1 MPEIPQRTLGR
12 TGESVSA
19 LGLGGAH
26 IGSQE
31 SEKESIEIIRTAID
45 SGITFMDNSWDY
57 HDGESERRM
66 GKALRDG
73 YREKVFLMT
82 KVDGQSRKAAM
93 EQLEES
99 LSRLQTDTI
108 DLLQFHEI
116 IRMSDPDYI
125 LAPGSAL
132 DAVLEAQK
140 AGKVRYIGFTG
151 HKSPEIH
158 LNMLEKAR
166 ARGFTFDTV
175 QMPVGLLDHHYNS
188 FESQVLPVLTE
199 ENIGILGMKTLA
211 SGYLPESGVVTKK
224 ECLHYALSLPVS
236 VVITGFKTK
245 EELDQTLESG
255 RSFAPI
261 GDNER
266 AELLE
271 RTRKIGAGSDN
282 QLWKAT
288 PESRFDATLK
298 NPELLGRG
306 E

>member
-1 MPEIPQRTLGR
+1 MTEIPHRILGR
-12 TGESVSA
+12 TGETVSA

-31 SEKESIEIIRTAID
+31 IENESIDIIRAAID
-45 SGITFMDNSWDY
+45 NGITFMDNSWDY

-73 YREKVFLMT
+73 YRDKVFLMT
-82 KVDGQSRKAAM
+82 KIDGQSWKAAT

-99 LSRLQTDTI
+99 LTRLQTDTI
-108 DLLQFHEI
+108 DLIQFHEI

-151 HKSPEIH
+151 HKSPAIH

-166 ARGFTFDTV
+166 ERGFTFDAV
-175 QMPVGLLDHHYNS
+175 QMPVGVLDHHYNS
-188 FESQVLPVLTE
+188 FESKVLPALVE

-211 SGYLPESGVVTKK
+211 SGYLPESGVATKK
-224 ECLHYALSLPVS
+224 ECLHYALSLPVH
-236 VVITGFKTK
+236 VVITGFKTE
-245 EELDQTLESG
+245 EELSQTLECG
-255 RSFAPI
+255 KSFTLMSV
-261 GDNER
+261 ETR

-271 RTRKIGAGSDN
+271 RTRQIGAGSDN

-288 PESRFDATLK
+288 PESRFDATIK
-298 NPELLGRG
+298 NPELLGRVG
-306 E
+306 